1 MASLGKVVSGSGK
14 HYQLFTSGK
23 EAWEYVDT
31 HGGREKYGVKN
42 LTVYGV
48 YLKPKSKRSK

>member
-1 MASLGKVVSGSGK
+1 MSSLGKVVSGSGK
-14 HYQLFTSGK
+14 HYQLFTFVK
-23 EAWEYVDT
+23 EAWDYVAD
-31 HGGREKYGVKN
+31 HGGREKYGVKT